1 MTSVQIGCYSI
12 PPLIG
17 SASKDAVAMMKIF
30 EYFTHM
36 IKRTKS
42 ALPEI
47 MTVEE
52 VAAYLKITE
61 RSIYGLLSKK
71 KLPAF
76 KVGGSWRFR
85 RDEIEN
91 LTRKSE
97 PSKKKGPKR

>member
-1 MTSVQIGCYSI
+1 MTSVQIGCFSI
-12 PPLIG
+12 PRPVG
-17 SASKDAVAMMKIF
+17 SVPKYAVAMMKIF

-47 MTVEE
+47 LTVEE

-91 LTRKSE
+91 LTRKPE
-97 PSKKKGPKR
+97 PSKKKGTKR